1 MATYLTSNAV
11 GEREE
16 LADVIYR
23 IDPTDTPIFSA
34 LKKEGARAVYT
45 EWQVQELA
53 AASSSNYQ
61 NEGADYS
68 YVNPSATTR
77 LGNYHQISVK
87 AASVSGTLDAVDKAG
102 RDRETAYVKTLKG
115 LELRRDIEKA
125 LVVDT
130 AKSSSDPRKA
140 GSLSTWITN
149 TSLSSTGTAS
159 ANPTGDGSDVP
170 SLTGTDRAMAIT
182 QIDAAMLAAYED
194 GGKPSIIAMSPTNKQ
209 VFSNLSSASVATN
222 QIITSANKDAAYIGA
237 VSLYRSDFGELNVVV
252 DRFMGNDRLFL
263 LDTDYASIT
272 TLPGRNFTVSDVAPT
287 GDATKF
293 AIIAEWSLKVLA
305 PKAHAAVFDLTGA

>member
-1 MATYLTSNAV
+1 MPTYLTSDAV

-53 AASSSNYQ
+53 AASATNYN

-77 LGNYHQISVK
+77 MGNYHQISVK

-115 LELRRDIEKA
+115 LELRRDIEKY
-125 LVVDT
+125 LVSDV

-140 GSLSTWITN
+140 GTLSTWITN
-149 TSLSSTGTAS
+149 VSVAASSS
-159 ANPTGDGSDVP
+159 APTGDGTNTP
-170 SLTGTDRAMAIT
+170 TLAGTDRAMAIS
-182 QIDAAMLAAYED
+182 QIDAAMLAAFED
-194 GGKPSIIAMSPTNKQ
+194 GGKPSIITMSPTNKQ

-222 QIITSANKDAAYIGA
+222 QIITSANKDAAYVGA

-252 DRFMGNDRLFL
+252 DRFQGNDRLFL

-272 TLPGRNFTVSDVAPT
+272 TLPNRNFVVSDVAPT

-293 AIIAEWSLKVLA
+293 AILAEWSLKVSA
-305 PKAHAAVFDLTGA
+305 PKAHAAVYDLTGA

>member
-1 MATYLTSNAV
+1 MATYKTSDAV

-34 LKKEGARAVYT
+34 LKKEGARAVYS

-53 AASSSNYQ
+53 AASATNYN

-77 LGNYHQISVK
+77 MGNYHQISVK

-102 RDRETAYVKTLKG
+102 RDRETAYAKTLKG
-115 LELRRDIEKA
+115 LELRRDIEKY
-125 LVVDT
+125 LVSDV

-140 GSLSTWITN
+140 GTLSTWITN
-149 TSLSSTGTAS
+149 VSVAASSA
-159 ANPTGDGSDVP
+159 APTGDGTDTPTLS
-170 SLTGTDRAMAIT
+170 GTDRAMAIS
-182 QIDAAMLAAYED
+182 QIDAAMLAAFED
-194 GGKPSIIAMSPTNKQ
+194 GGKPSIITMSPTNKQ

-222 QIITSANKDAAYIGA
+222 QIITSANKDAAYVGA

-252 DRFMGNDRLFL
+252 DRFQGNDRLFL

-272 TLPGRNFTVSDVAPT
+272 TLPNRNFVVSDVAPT

-293 AIIAEWSLKVLA
+293 AILAEWSLKVSA
-305 PKAHAAVFDLTGA
+305 PKAHAAVYDLTGA

>member
-1 MATYLTSNAV
+1 MPTYLTSDAI

-34 LKKEGARAVYT
+34 LKKEGARAVYS

-53 AASSSNYQ
+53 AASATNYN

-77 LGNYHQISVK
+77 MGNYHQISVK

-115 LELRRDIEKA
+115 LELRRDIEKY
-125 LVVDT
+125 LVSDV

-140 GSLSTWITN
+140 GTLSTWITN
-149 TSLSSTGTAS
+149 VSVAASSA
-159 ANPTGDGSDVP
+159 APTGDGTDVP
-170 SLTGTDRAMAIT
+170 TLSGTDRAMAIS
-182 QIDAAMLAAYED
+182 QIDAAMLAAFED
-194 GGKPSIIAMSPTNKQ
+194 GGKPSIITMSPTNKQ

-222 QIITSANKDAAYIGA
+222 QIITSANKDAAYVGA

-252 DRFMGNDRLFL
+252 DRFQGNDRLFL

-272 TLPGRNFTVSDVAPT
+272 TLPNRNFVVSDVAPT

-293 AIIAEWSLKVLA
+293 AILAEWSLKVSA
-305 PKAHAAVFDLTGA
+305 PKAHAAVYDLTGA

>member
-1 MATYLTSNAV
+1 MATFKTSDAI

-53 AASSSNYQ
+53 AAAATNYQ
-61 NEGADYS
+61 SEGADYS

-77 LGNYHQISVK
+77 MGNYHQISVK

-115 LELRRDIEKA
+115 LELRRDIEKY
-125 LVVDT
+125 LVSDV

-140 GSLSTWITN
+140 GTLSTWITN
-149 TSLSSTGTAS
+149 VSVAASSA
-159 ANPTGDGSDVP
+159 APTGDGTDTPTLS
-170 SLTGTDRAMAIT
+170 GTDRAMAIS
-182 QIDAAMLAAYED
+182 QIDAAMLAAFED
-194 GGKPSIIAMSPTNKQ
+194 GGKPSIITMSPTNKQ

-222 QIITSANKDAAYIGA
+222 QIITSANKDAAYVGA

-252 DRFMGNDRLFL
+252 DRFQGNDRLFL

-272 TLPGRNFTVSDVAPT
+272 TLPNRNFVVADVAPT

-293 AIIAEWSLKVLA
+293 AILAEWSLKVSA
-305 PKAHAAVFDLTGA
+305 PKAHAAVYDLTGA

>member
-1 MATYLTSNAV
+1 MATYKTSDAV

-34 LKKEGARAVYT
+34 LKKEGARAVYS

-53 AASSSNYQ
+53 AASATNYN

-77 LGNYHQISVK
+77 MGNFHQISVK

-115 LELRRDIEKA
+115 LELRRDIEKY
-125 LVVDT
+125 LVSDT

-140 GSLSTWITN
+140 GTLSTWITN
-149 TSLSSTGTAS
+149 VSVAASSA
-159 ANPTGDGSDVP
+159 APTGDGTDTPTLS
-170 SLTGTDRAMAIT
+170 GTDRAMAIS
-182 QIDAAMLAAYED
+182 QIDAAMLAAFED
-194 GGKPSIIAMSPTNKQ
+194 GGKPSIITMSPTNKQ

-222 QIITSANKDAAYIGA
+222 QIITSANKDAAYVGA

-252 DRFMGNDRLFL
+252 DRFQGNDRLFL

-272 TLPGRNFTVSDVAPT
+272 TLPNRNFVVSDVAPT

-293 AIIAEWSLKVLA
+293 AILAEWSLKVSA
-305 PKAHAAVFDLTGA
+305 PKAHAAVYDLTGA

>member
-1 MATYLTSNAV
+1 MATYKTSDAV

-53 AASSSNYQ
+53 AASATNYN

-77 LGNYHQISVK
+77 MGNYHQISVK

-115 LELRRDIEKA
+115 LELRRDIEKY
-125 LVVDT
+125 LVSDV

-140 GSLSTWITN
+140 GTLSTWITN
-149 TSLSSTGTAS
+149 VSVAASSA
-159 ANPTGDGSDVP
+159 APTGDGSDVP
-170 SLTGTDRAMAIT
+170 TLSGTDRAMAIS
-182 QIDAAMLAAYED
+182 QIDAAMLAAFED
-194 GGKPSIIAMSPTNKQ
+194 GGKPSIITMSPTNKQ

-222 QIITSANKDAAYIGA
+222 QIITSANKDAAYVGA

-252 DRFMGNDRLFL
+252 DRFQGNDRLFL

-272 TLPGRNFTVSDVAPT
+272 TLPNRNFVVSDVAPT

-293 AIIAEWSLKVLA
+293 AILAEWSLKVSA
-305 PKAHAAVFDLTGA
+305 PKAHAAVYDLTGA

>member
-1 MATYLTSNAV
+1 MPTYLTSDAV

-53 AASSSNYQ
+53 AASATNYN

-77 LGNYHQISVK
+77 MGNYHQISVK

-115 LELRRDIEKA
+115 LELRRDIEKY
-125 LVVDT
+125 LVSDV

-140 GSLSTWITN
+140 GTLSTWITN
-149 TSLSSTGTAS
+149 VSVAASSS
-159 ANPTGDGSDVP
+159 APTGDGTNTP
-170 SLTGTDRAMAIT
+170 TLAGTDRAMAIS
-182 QIDAAMLAAYED
+182 QIDAAMLAAFED
-194 GGKPSIIAMSPTNKQ
+194 GGKPSIITMSPTNKQ

-222 QIITSANKDAAYIGA
+222 QIITSANKDAAYVGA

-252 DRFMGNDRLFL
+252 DRFQGNDRLFL

-293 AIIAEWSLKVLA
+293 AILAEWSLKVSA
-305 PKAHAAVFDLTGA
+305 PKAHAAVYDLTGA

>member
-1 MATYLTSNAV
+1 MATYKTSDAV
-11 GEREE
+11 GDREE

-34 LKKEGARAVYT
+34 LKKEGARAVYS

-53 AASSSNYQ
+53 AASATNYN

-77 LGNYHQISVK
+77 MGNYHQISVK

-115 LELRRDIEKA
+115 LELRRDIEKY
-125 LVVDT
+125 LVSDV

-140 GSLSTWITN
+140 GTLSTWITN
-149 TSLSSTGTAS
+149 VSVAASSA
-159 ANPTGDGSDVP
+159 APTGDGTDVP
-170 SLTGTDRAMAIT
+170 TLSGTDRAMAIS
-182 QIDAAMLAAYED
+182 QIDAAMLAAFED
-194 GGKPSIIAMSPTNKQ
+194 GGKPSIITMSPTNKQ

-222 QIITSANKDAAYIGA
+222 QIITSANKDAAYVGA

-252 DRFMGNDRLFL
+252 DRFQGNDRLFL

-272 TLPGRNFTVSDVAPT
+272 TLPNRNFVVSDVAPT

-293 AIIAEWSLKVLA
+293 AILAEWSLKVSA
-305 PKAHAAVFDLTGA
+305 PKAHAAVYDLTGA

>member
-1 MATYLTSNAV
+1 MATYKTSDAV

-34 LKKEGARAVYT
+34 IKKEGARAVYS

-53 AASSSNYQ
+53 AASATNYN

-77 LGNYHQISVK
+77 MGNYHQISVK

-115 LELRRDIEKA
+115 LELRRDIEKY
-125 LVVDT
+125 LVSDV

-140 GSLSTWITN
+140 GTLSTWITN
-149 TSLSSTGTAS
+149 VSVAASSA
-159 ANPTGDGSDVP
+159 APTGDGTDTPTLS
-170 SLTGTDRAMAIT
+170 GTDRAMAIS
-182 QIDAAMLAAYED
+182 QIDAAMLAAFED
-194 GGKPSIIAMSPTNKQ
+194 GGKPSIITMSPTNKQ

-222 QIITSANKDAAYIGA
+222 QIITSANKDAAYVGA

-252 DRFMGNDRLFL
+252 DRFQGNDRLFL

-272 TLPGRNFTVSDVAPT
+272 TLPNRNFVVSDVAPT

-293 AIIAEWSLKVLA
+293 AILAEWSLKVSA
-305 PKAHAAVFDLTGA
+305 PKAHAAVYDLTGA

>member
-1 MATYLTSNAV
+1 MATYKTSDAV

-34 LKKEGARAVYT
+34 LKKEGARAVYS

-53 AASSSNYQ
+53 AASATNYN

-77 LGNYHQISVK
+77 MGNYHQISVK

-115 LELRRDIEKA
+115 LELRRDIEKY
-125 LVVDT
+125 LVSDV

-140 GSLSTWITN
+140 GTLSTWITN
-149 TSLSSTGTAS
+149 VSVAASSA
-159 ANPTGDGSDVP
+159 APTGDGTDVP
-170 SLTGTDRAMAIT
+170 TLSGTDRAMAIS
-182 QIDAAMLAAYED
+182 QIDAAMLAAFED
-194 GGKPSIIAMSPTNKQ
+194 GGKPSIITMSPTNKQ

-222 QIITSANKDAAYIGA
+222 QIITSANKDAAYVGA

-252 DRFMGNDRLFL
+252 DRF
-263 LDTDYASIT
+263 
-272 TLPGRNFTVSDVAPT
+272 
-287 GDATKF
+287 
-293 AIIAEWSLKVLA
+293 
-305 PKAHAAVFDLTGA
+305 

>member
-1 MATYLTSNAV
+1 MATYKTSDAV

-125 LVVDT
+125 LVIDT

-149 TSLSSTGTAS
+149 VSVAASSS
-159 ANPTGDGSDVP
+159 APTGDGTDTPTLS
-170 SLTGTDRAMAIT
+170 GTDRAMAIS

-222 QIITSANKDAAYIGA
+222 QIITSANKDASYIGA

>member
-1 MATYLTSNAV
+1 MATYKTSDAV

-23 IDPTDTPIFSA
+23 IDPTDTPIFSS
-34 LKKEGARAVYT
+34 LKKEGARAVYS

-53 AASSSNYQ
+53 AASATNYN

-77 LGNYHQISVK
+77 MGNYHQISVK

-115 LELRRDIEKA
+115 LELRRDIEKY
-125 LVVDT
+125 LVSDV

-140 GSLSTWITN
+140 GTLSTWITN
-149 TSLSSTGTAS
+149 VSVAASSA
-159 ANPTGDGSDVP
+159 APTGDGSDVP
-170 SLTGTDRAMAIT
+170 TLSGTDRAMAIS
-182 QIDAAMLAAYED
+182 QIDAAMLAAFED
-194 GGKPSIIAMSPTNKQ
+194 GGKPSIITMSPTNKQ

-252 DRFMGNDRLFL
+252 DRFQGNDRLFL

-272 TLPGRNFTVSDVAPT
+272 TLPNRNFVVSDVAPT

-293 AIIAEWSLKVLA
+293 AILAEWSLKVSA
-305 PKAHAAVFDLTGA
+305 PKAHAAVYDLTGA

>member
-149 TSLSSTGTAS
+149 VSVAASSS
-159 ANPTGDGSDVP
+159 APTGDGTDTPTLS
-170 SLTGTDRAMAIT
+170 GTDRAMAIT

>member
-125 LVVDT
+125 LVIDT

-149 TSLSSTGTAS
+149 VSVAASSA
-159 ANPTGDGSDVP
+159 APTGDGTDTPTLS
-170 SLTGTDRAMAIT
+170 GTDRAMAIT

>member
-1 MATYLTSNAV
+1 MATYKTSDAV

-34 LKKEGARAVYT
+34 LKKEGARAVYS

-53 AASSSNYQ
+53 AASATNYN

-77 LGNYHQISVK
+77 MGNYHQISVK

-115 LELRRDIEKA
+115 LELRRDIEKY
-125 LVVDT
+125 LVSDV

-140 GSLSTWITN
+140 GTLSTWITN
-149 TSLSSTGTAS
+149 VSVAASSA
-159 ANPTGDGSDVP
+159 APTGDGTDTPTLS
-170 SLTGTDRAMAIT
+170 GTDRAMAIS
-182 QIDAAMLAAYED
+182 QIDAAMLAAFED
-194 GGKPSIIAMSPTNKQ
+194 GGKPSIITMSPTNKQ

-222 QIITSANKDAAYIGA
+222 QIITSANKDAAYVGA

-252 DRFMGNDRLFL
+252 DRFQGNDRLFL

-272 TLPGRNFTVSDVAPT
+272 TLPNRNFVVSDVAPT

-293 AIIAEWSLKVLA
+293 AILAEWSLKVSA
-305 PKAHAAVFDLTGA
+305 PKAHAAVYDLTGA

>member
-1 MATYLTSNAV
+1 MATYKTSDAV

-34 LKKEGARAVYT
+34 IKKEGARAVYS

-53 AASSSNYQ
+53 AASATNYN

-77 LGNYHQISVK
+77 MGNYHQISVK

-115 LELRRDIEKA
+115 LELRRDIEKY
-125 LVVDT
+125 LVSDV
-130 AKSSSDPRKA
+130 AKASSDPRKA
-140 GSLSTWITN
+140 GTLSTWITN
-149 TSLSSTGTAS
+149 VSVAASSS
-159 ANPTGDGSDVP
+159 APTGDGTDTPTLS
-170 SLTGTDRAMAIT
+170 GTDRAMAIS
-182 QIDAAMLAAYED
+182 QIDAAMLAAFED
-194 GGKPSIIAMSPTNKQ
+194 GGKPSIITMSPTNKQ

-222 QIITSANKDAAYIGA
+222 QIITSANKDAAYVGA

-252 DRFMGNDRLFL
+252 DRFQGNDRLFL

-272 TLPGRNFTVSDVAPT
+272 TLPNRNFVVSDVAPT

-293 AIIAEWSLKVLA
+293 AILAEWSLKVSA
-305 PKAHAAVFDLTGA
+305 PKAHAAVYDLTGA

>member
-149 TSLSSTGTAS
+149 VSVAASSA
-159 ANPTGDGSDVP
+159 APTGDGTDTPTLS
-170 SLTGTDRAMAIT
+170 GTDRAMAIS

-305 PKAHAAVFDLTGA
+305 PKAHAAVYDLTGA

>member
-1 MATYLTSNAV
+1 MATYKTSDAV

-53 AASSSNYQ
+53 AASATNYN

-77 LGNYHQISVK
+77 MGNYHQISVK

-115 LELRRDIEKA
+115 LELRRDIEKY
-125 LVVDT
+125 LVSDV

-140 GSLSTWITN
+140 GTLSTWITN
-149 TSLSSTGTAS
+149 VSVAASSA
-159 ANPTGDGSDVP
+159 APTGDGTDTPTLS
-170 SLTGTDRAMAIT
+170 GTDRAMAIS
-182 QIDAAMLAAYED
+182 QIDAAMLAAFED
-194 GGKPSIIAMSPTNKQ
+194 GGKPSIITMSPTNKQ

-222 QIITSANKDAAYIGA
+222 QIITSANKDAAYVGA

-252 DRFMGNDRLFL
+252 DRFQGNDRLFL

-272 TLPGRNFTVSDVAPT
+272 TLPNRNFVVSDVAPT

-293 AIIAEWSLKVLA
+293 AILAEWSLKVSA
-305 PKAHAAVFDLTGA
+305 PKAHAAVYDLTGA

>member
-1 MATYLTSNAV
+1 MATYKTSDAV

-34 LKKEGARAVYT
+34 LKKEGARAVYS

-53 AASSSNYQ
+53 AASATNYN

-77 LGNYHQISVK
+77 MGNYHQISVK

-115 LELRRDIEKA
+115 LELRRDIEKY
-125 LVVDT
+125 LVSDV

-140 GSLSTWITN
+140 GTLSTWITN
-149 TSLSSTGTAS
+149 VSVAASSA
-159 ANPTGDGSDVP
+159 APTGDGSDTP
-170 SLTGTDRAMAIT
+170 TLSGTDRAMAIS
-182 QIDAAMLAAYED
+182 QIDAAMLAAFED
-194 GGKPSIIAMSPTNKQ
+194 GGKPSIITMSPTNKQ

-222 QIITSANKDAAYIGA
+222 QIITSANKDAAYVGA

-252 DRFMGNDRLFL
+252 DRFQGNDRLFL

-272 TLPGRNFTVSDVAPT
+272 TLPNRNFVVSDVAPT

-293 AIIAEWSLKVLA
+293 AILAEWSLKVSA
-305 PKAHAAVFDLTGA
+305 PKAHAAVYDLTGA

>member
-1 MATYLTSNAV
+1 MPTYLTSDAI

-16 LADVIYR
+16 LSDVIYR
-23 IDPTDTPIFSA
+23 IDPTDTPIISA
-34 LKKEGARAVYT
+34 LKKEGSRAVFT

-53 AASSSNYQ
+53 SAVATNYQ

-68 YVNPSATTR
+68 YINPPATTR
-77 LGNYHQISVK
+77 MGNYHQISVK

-115 LELRRDIEKA
+115 LELRRDIEKY
-125 LVVDT
+125 LVSDV
-130 AKSSSDPRKA
+130 ARSASDPRKA
-140 GSLSTWITN
+140 ATLSCWITN
-149 TSLSSTGTAS
+149 TSLSSTGTPS
-159 ANPTGDGSDVP
+159 SNPTGDGTNTP

-209 VFSNLSSASVATN
+209 VFSNLSNATVATN
-222 QIITSANKDAAYIGA
+222 QITTSANKDAVYIGA

-263 LDTDYASIT
+263 IDTDYASIT
-272 TLPGRNFTVSDVAPT
+272 TLPGRNFAVADVAPT

-293 AIIAEWSLKVLA
+293 AILAEWSLKVTA
-305 PKAHAAVFDLTGA
+305 PKAHAAVYDLTGA

>member
-1 MATYLTSNAV
+1 MATYKTSDAV

-34 LKKEGARAVYT
+34 LKKEGARAVYS

-53 AASSSNYQ
+53 AASATNYN

-77 LGNYHQISVK
+77 MGNYHQISVK

-115 LELRRDIEKA
+115 LELRRDIEKY
-125 LVVDT
+125 LVSDV

-140 GSLSTWITN
+140 GTLSTWITN
-149 TSLSSTGTAS
+149 VSVAASSA
-159 ANPTGDGSDVP
+159 APTGDGSDVP
-170 SLTGTDRAMAIT
+170 TLSGTDRAMAIS
-182 QIDAAMLAAYED
+182 QIDAAMLAAFED
-194 GGKPSIIAMSPTNKQ
+194 GGKPSIITMSPTNKQ

-222 QIITSANKDAAYIGA
+222 QIITSANKDAAYVGA

-252 DRFMGNDRLFL
+252 DRFQGNDRLFL

-272 TLPGRNFTVSDVAPT
+272 TLPNRNFVVSDVAPT

-293 AIIAEWSLKVLA
+293 AILAEWSLKVSA
-305 PKAHAAVFDLTGA
+305 PKAHAAVYDLTGA

>member
-149 TSLSSTGTAS
+149 VSVAASSA
-159 ANPTGDGSDVP
+159 APTGDGTDTPTLS
-170 SLTGTDRAMAIT
+170 GTDRAMAIT

-305 PKAHAAVFDLTGA
+305 PKAHAAVYDLTGA

>member
-1 MATYLTSNAV
+1 MATYKTSDAV

-125 LVVDT
+125 LVIDT

-149 TSLSSTGTAS
+149 VSVAASSA
-159 ANPTGDGSDVP
+159 APTGDGTDTPTLS
-170 SLTGTDRAMAIT
+170 GTDRAMAIT

>member
-1 MATYLTSNAV
+1 MATYKTSDAV

-34 LKKEGARAVYT
+34 MKKEGARAVYT

-53 AASSSNYQ
+53 AASATNYN

-77 LGNYHQISVK
+77 MGNYHQISVK

-115 LELRRDIEKA
+115 LELRRDIEKY
-125 LVVDT
+125 LVSDV

-140 GSLSTWITN
+140 GTLSTWITN
-149 TSLSSTGTAS
+149 VSVAASSA
-159 ANPTGDGSDVP
+159 APTGDGTDVP
-170 SLTGTDRAMAIT
+170 TLSGTDRAMAIS
-182 QIDAAMLAAYED
+182 QIDAAMLAAFED
-194 GGKPSIIAMSPTNKQ
+194 GGKPSIITMSPTNKQ

-222 QIITSANKDAAYIGA
+222 QIITSANKDAAYVGA

-252 DRFMGNDRLFL
+252 DRFQGNDRLFL

-272 TLPGRNFTVSDVAPT
+272 TLPNRNFVVSDVAPT

-293 AIIAEWSLKVLA
+293 AILAEWSLKVSA
-305 PKAHAAVFDLTGA
+305 PKAHAAVYDLTGA

>member
-1 MATYLTSNAV
+1 MATYKTSDAV

-34 LKKEGARAVYT
+34 LKKEGARAVYS

-53 AASSSNYQ
+53 AASATNYN

-77 LGNYHQISVK
+77 MGNYHQISVK

-115 LELRRDIEKA
+115 LELRRDIEKY
-125 LVVDT
+125 LVSDT

-140 GSLSTWITN
+140 GTLSTWITN
-149 TSLSSTGTAS
+149 VSVAASSA
-159 ANPTGDGSDVP
+159 APTGDGTDTPTLS
-170 SLTGTDRAMAIT
+170 GTDRAMAIS
-182 QIDAAMLAAYED
+182 QIDAAMLAAFED
-194 GGKPSIIAMSPTNKQ
+194 GGKPSIITMSPTNKQ

-222 QIITSANKDAAYIGA
+222 QIITSANKDAAYVGA

-252 DRFMGNDRLFL
+252 DRFQGNDRLFL

-272 TLPGRNFTVSDVAPT
+272 TLPNRNFVVSDVAPT

-293 AIIAEWSLKVLA
+293 AILAEWSLKVSA
-305 PKAHAAVFDLTGA
+305 PKAHAAVYDLTGA

>member
-1 MATYLTSNAV
+1 MATYKTSDAV

-53 AASSSNYQ
+53 AASATNYN

-77 LGNYHQISVK
+77 MGNYHQISVK

-115 LELRRDIEKA
+115 LELRRDIEKY
-125 LVVDT
+125 LVSDV

-140 GSLSTWITN
+140 GTLSTWITN
-149 TSLSSTGTAS
+149 VSVAASSA
-159 ANPTGDGSDVP
+159 APTGDGSDVP
-170 SLTGTDRAMAIT
+170 TLSGTDRAMAIS
-182 QIDAAMLAAYED
+182 QIDAAMLAAFED
-194 GGKPSIIAMSPTNKQ
+194 GGKPSIITMSPTNKQ

-252 DRFMGNDRLFL
+252 DRFQGNDRLFL

-272 TLPGRNFTVSDVAPT
+272 TLPNRNFVVSDVAPT

-293 AIIAEWSLKVLA
+293 AILAEWSLKVSA
-305 PKAHAAVFDLTGA
+305 PKAHAAVYDLTGA

>member
-1 MATYLTSNAV
+1 MATYKTSDAV

-34 LKKEGARAVYT
+34 LKKEGARAVYS

-53 AASSSNYQ
+53 AASATNYN

-77 LGNYHQISVK
+77 MGNYHQISVK

-115 LELRRDIEKA
+115 LELRRDIEKY
-125 LVVDT
+125 LVSDT

-140 GSLSTWITN
+140 GTLSTWITN
-149 TSLSSTGTAS
+149 VSVAASSA
-159 ANPTGDGSDVP
+159 APTGDGTDVP
-170 SLTGTDRAMAIT
+170 TLSGTDRAMAIS
-182 QIDAAMLAAYED
+182 QIDAAMLAAFED
-194 GGKPSIIAMSPTNKQ
+194 GGKPSIITMSPTNKQ

-222 QIITSANKDAAYIGA
+222 QIITSANKDAAYVGA

-252 DRFMGNDRLFL
+252 DRFQGNDRLFL

-272 TLPGRNFTVSDVAPT
+272 TLPNRNFVVSDVAPT

-293 AIIAEWSLKVLA
+293 AILAEWSLKVSA
-305 PKAHAAVFDLTGA
+305 PKAHAAVYDLTGA

>member
-1 MATYLTSNAV
+1 
-11 GEREE
+11 
-16 LADVIYR
+16 
-23 IDPTDTPIFSA
+23 
-34 LKKEGARAVYT
+34 
-45 EWQVQELA
+45 
-53 AASSSNYQ
+53 
-61 NEGADYS
+61 
-68 YVNPSATTR
+68 
-77 LGNYHQISVK
+77 
-87 AASVSGTLDAVDKAG
+87 
-102 RDRETAYVKTLKG
+102 
-115 LELRRDIEKA
+115 
-125 LVVDT
+125 
-130 AKSSSDPRKA
+130 
-140 GSLSTWITN
+140 
-149 TSLSSTGTAS
+149 
-159 ANPTGDGSDVP
+159 
-170 SLTGTDRAMAIT
+170 DRAMAIT

>member
-125 LVVDT
+125 LVSDT
-130 AKSSSDPRKA
+130 AKASSDPRKA

-149 TSLSSTGTAS
+149 VSVAASSA
-159 ANPTGDGSDVP
+159 APTGDGTDTPTLS
-170 SLTGTDRAMAIT
+170 GTDRAMAIT

-305 PKAHAAVFDLTGA
+305 PKAHAAVYDLTGA

>member
-1 MATYLTSNAV
+1 MATYKTSDAV

-34 LKKEGARAVYT
+34 LKKEGARAVYS

-53 AASSSNYQ
+53 AASATNYN

-77 LGNYHQISVK
+77 MGNYHQISVK

-115 LELRRDIEKA
+115 LELRRDIEKY
-125 LVVDT
+125 LVSDV
-130 AKSSSDPRKA
+130 AKASSDPRKA
-140 GSLSTWITN
+140 GTLSTWITN
-149 TSLSSTGTAS
+149 VSVAASSS
-159 ANPTGDGSDVP
+159 APTGDGTDTPTLS
-170 SLTGTDRAMAIT
+170 GTDRAMAIS
-182 QIDAAMLAAYED
+182 QIDAAMLAAFED
-194 GGKPSIIAMSPTNKQ
+194 GGKPSIITMSPTNKQ

-222 QIITSANKDAAYIGA
+222 QIITSANKDAAYVGA

-252 DRFMGNDRLFL
+252 DRFQGNDRLFL

-272 TLPGRNFTVSDVAPT
+272 TLPNRNFVVSDVAPT

-293 AIIAEWSLKVLA
+293 AILAEWSLKVSA
-305 PKAHAAVFDLTGA
+305 PKAHAAVYDLTGA

>member
-1 MATYLTSNAV
+1 MATYKTSDAV

-16 LADVIYR
+16 LAAVIYR

-34 LKKEGARAVYT
+34 LKKEGARAVYS

-53 AASSSNYQ
+53 AASATNYN

-77 LGNYHQISVK
+77 MGNYHQISVK

-115 LELRRDIEKA
+115 LELRRDIEKY
-125 LVVDT
+125 LVSDV

-140 GSLSTWITN
+140 GTLSTWITN
-149 TSLSSTGTAS
+149 VSVAASSA
-159 ANPTGDGSDVP
+159 APTGDGTDVP
-170 SLTGTDRAMAIT
+170 TLSGTDRAMAIS
-182 QIDAAMLAAYED
+182 QIDAAMLAAFED
-194 GGKPSIIAMSPTNKQ
+194 GGKPSIITMSPTNKQ

-222 QIITSANKDAAYIGA
+222 QIITSANKDAAYVGA

-252 DRFMGNDRLFL
+252 DRFQGNDRLFL

-272 TLPGRNFTVSDVAPT
+272 TLPNRNFVVSDVAPT

-293 AIIAEWSLKVLA
+293 AILAEWSLKVSA
-305 PKAHAAVFDLTGA
+305 PKAHAAVYDLTGA

>member
-1 MATYLTSNAV
+1 MATYKTSDAV

-34 LKKEGARAVYT
+34 LKKEGARAVYS

-53 AASSSNYQ
+53 AASATNYN

-77 LGNYHQISVK
+77 MGNYHQISVK

-115 LELRRDIEKA
+115 LELRRDIEKY
-125 LVVDT
+125 LVSDV

-140 GSLSTWITN
+140 GTLSTWITN
-149 TSLSSTGTAS
+149 VSVAASSA
-159 ANPTGDGSDVP
+159 APTGDGTDTPTLS
-170 SLTGTDRAMAIT
+170 GTDRAMAIS
-182 QIDAAMLAAYED
+182 QIDAAMLAAFED
-194 GGKPSIIAMSPTNKQ
+194 GGKPSIITMSPTNKQ

-252 DRFMGNDRLFL
+252 DRFQGNDRLFL

-272 TLPGRNFTVSDVAPT
+272 TLPNRNFVVSDVAPT

-293 AIIAEWSLKVLA
+293 AILAEWSLKVSA
-305 PKAHAAVFDLTGA
+305 PKAHAAVYDLTGA

>member
-1 MATYLTSNAV
+1 MATYKTSDAV

-34 LKKEGARAVYT
+34 VKKEGARAVYS

-53 AASSSNYQ
+53 AASATNYN

-77 LGNYHQISVK
+77 MGNYHQISVK

-115 LELRRDIEKA
+115 LELRRDIEKY
-125 LVVDT
+125 LVSDV

-140 GSLSTWITN
+140 GTLSTWITN
-149 TSLSSTGTAS
+149 VSVAASSA
-159 ANPTGDGSDVP
+159 APTGDGTDTPTLS
-170 SLTGTDRAMAIT
+170 GTDRAMAIS
-182 QIDAAMLAAYED
+182 QIDAAMLAAFED
-194 GGKPSIIAMSPTNKQ
+194 GGKPSIITMSPTNKQ

-222 QIITSANKDAAYIGA
+222 QIITSANKDAAYVGA

-252 DRFMGNDRLFL
+252 DRFQGNDRLFL

-272 TLPGRNFTVSDVAPT
+272 TLPNRNFVVSDVAPT

-293 AIIAEWSLKVLA
+293 AILAEWSLKVSA
-305 PKAHAAVFDLTGA
+305 PKAHAAVYDLTGA

>member
-1 MATYLTSNAV
+1 MATYKTSDAV

-34 LKKEGARAVYT
+34 LKKEGARAVYS

-53 AASSSNYQ
+53 AASATNYN

-77 LGNYHQISVK
+77 MGNYHQISVK

-115 LELRRDIEKA
+115 LELRRDIEKY
-125 LVVDT
+125 LVSDV

-140 GSLSTWITN
+140 GTLSTWITN
-149 TSLSSTGTAS
+149 VSVAASSA
-159 ANPTGDGSDVP
+159 APTGDGSDVP
-170 SLTGTDRAMAIT
+170 TLSGTDRAMAIS
-182 QIDAAMLAAYED
+182 QIDAAMLAAFED
-194 GGKPSIIAMSPTNKQ
+194 GGKPSIITMSPTNKQ

-252 DRFMGNDRLFL
+252 DRFQGNDRLFL

-272 TLPGRNFTVSDVAPT
+272 TLPNRNFVVSDVAPT

-293 AIIAEWSLKVLA
+293 AILAEWSLKVSA
-305 PKAHAAVFDLTGA
+305 PKAHAAVYDLTGA